1 MEFDVAVFKGT
12 DLYQNLTQSQKEYT
26 IKVLDDVQSYKA
38 ISESKLEIWKEFG
51 DRFRTGGEWDV
62 KKKSYDV
69 REGVVSNEY
78 LGNFMYG
85 LAGSVL
91 GIEDKILVSAAAGQQ
106 QLKNKGKDI
115 IENIEG
121 SSRKKLMIA
130 TAFEYFNGWFKSVKN
145 NKYDLLFFGEDDNPG
160 DTQKIIDGINIA
172 KKCGIVKTPI
182 DTAALFT
189 ELAKKKI
196 DTDTMSYFFNI
207 YDTRW
212 QDKDPKLKE

>member
-38 ISESKLEIWKEFG
+38 ISESKLEISKEFG

-130 TAFEYFNGWFKSVKN
+130 LFSVLAIGIIGNSSTRESKRKVNIKKVDNRKVSEKAQLKGKTFENVFEWMNFQKKVKR
-145 NKYDLLFFGEDDNPG
+145 K
-160 DTQKIIDGINIA
+160 
-172 KKCGIVKTPI
+172 
-182 DTAALFT
+182 
-189 ELAKKKI
+189 
-196 DTDTMSYFFNI
+196 
-207 YDTRW
+207 
-212 QDKDPKLKE
+212 